1 METMMFTTLTKD
13 EILVVDGGKCTFK
26 GGVFKVQ

>member
-1 METMMFTTLTKD
+1 METIMFTTLTKD

-26 GGVFKVQ
+26 GVLKVQ